1 MPILAKSEP
10 ESNREPHPSGIYPA
24 VCAFVEDIGMQTNKF
39 DPTKPPQHKVI
50 IVWETAELMP
60 DQRPFQISKRYTLS
74 LHEKA
79 TLRHDLESWRGK
91 PFTVE
96 ELEGFDIEK
105 LMNAQCLL
113 NIIHK
118 PKKAGGFKAEIQ
130 SVIKPQP
137 NSPKLLVYSEK
148 PPAWIQK
155 ERDNQ
160 TLPF

>member
-10 ESNREPHPSGIYPA
+10 ESNRDPHPSGLYQA
-24 VCAFVEDIGMQTNKF
+24 VCAFVEDIGMQANKF

-50 IVWETAELMP
+50 IIWETEALMP

-91 PFTVE
+91 PFTAE

-105 LMNAQCLL
+105 LLNAQCLL

-118 PKKAGGFKAEIQ
+118 PKKAGGLKAEVQ
-130 SVIKPQP
+130 SVIKPQA
-137 NSPKLLVYSEK
+137 NSQKLLVASDK
-148 PPAWIQK
+148 PPAWIQR
-155 ERDNQ
+155 ERDNAA
-160 TLPF
+160 LPF